1 MRASKAFLFLVFLA
15 TALFFAQG
23 VDAHERTW
31 PGKRLKNLWPEADKF
46 TSKQATLSV
55 RQVEHLEKDGIKLGV
70 EDKTPTFYFPQV
82 KDKASGKL
90 KTVGIVL
97 FVDEYGANGRM
108 EISVG
113 ITPADEVARIDIWQ
127 HSENKKV
134 AQADF
139 LGKFVGKKHSDSFEA
154 GKGYQ
159 PVPGA
164 EKASEAVA
172 RAARKA
178 LAIADAVFGKE
189 ESAKPSGQ

>member
-1 MRASKAFLFLVFLA
+1 MRASKTVLFLA

-23 VDAHERTW
+23 LDAHERIW
-31 PGKRLKNLWPEADKF
+31 PGQRLKNLWPEADKF
-46 TSKQATLSV
+46 TSKQVTLSAP
-55 RQVEHLEKDGIKLGV
+55 QVEHLVKDGIKVDV
-70 EDKTPTFYFPQV
+70 EDKTPTFYYAQV

-90 KTVGIVL
+90 KTTGIIL

-113 ITPADEVARIDIWQ
+113 ITPANEVAKIDIWQ

-134 AQADF
+134 AQAGF
-139 LGKFVGKKHSDSFEA
+139 LGQLVGRKHGDSFEV

-164 EKASEAVA
+164 EEASAAVA

-189 ESAKPSGQ
+189 ESGKPPEQ

>member
-1 MRASKAFLFLVFLA
+1 MRASKTFLFLA

-23 VDAHERTW
+23 LEAHERTW
-31 PGKRLKNLWPEADKF
+31 PGKRLKNLWPEANKF
-46 TSKQATLSV
+46 TSKQVTLSAP
-55 RQVEHLEKDGIKLGV
+55 QVEHLEKDGIKLGV
-70 EDKTPTFYFPQV
+70 EDKSPTFYFAQV

-90 KTVGIVL
+90 TTTGIIL

-113 ITPADEVARIDIWQ
+113 ITPTNEVAKIDIWQ

-139 LGKFVGKKHSDSFEA
+139 LGKLVGKKHGDSFEV

-164 EKASEAVA
+164 EEASEAVA
-172 RAARKA
+172 RGVRKA
-178 LAIADAVFGKE
+178 LAVADAVFGKG
-189 ESAKPSGQ
+189 ESGKPPAQ

>member
-1 MRASKAFLFLVFLA
+1 MRVRKIFLFLMFVA
-15 TALFFAQG
+15 TALFLAQG
-23 VDAHERTW
+23 LDAHERTW
-31 PGKRLKNLWPEADKF
+31 PGKRLKNLWPEGDKF
-46 TSKQATLSV
+46 TSKQVTLSAA
-55 RQVEHLEKDGIKLGV
+55 QVEHLEKDGIKLGV
-70 EDKTPTFYFPQV
+70 EDKTPTFYFAQV

-90 KTVGIVL
+90 KTTGIIL

-113 ITPADEVARIDIWQ
+113 ITPADEIAKIAIWQ

-134 AQADF
+134 VQADF
-139 LGKFVGKKHSDSFEA
+139 LGKFVGKKYGDSFEA

-164 EKASEAVA
+164 EEASEAVA
-172 RAARKA
+172 RGARKA

-189 ESAKPSGQ
+189 ESGKSPEK